1 MEREVYLDNSATTRV
16 REEVA
21 AVVLEAMTRQ
31 YGNPSSL
38 HRKGIEAERLVQG
51 AREIIARSLGVS
63 SEEIY
68 FTSGGTEANNLAL
81 KGAVLARSRRGKHII
96 TTAIEHPSVLNTC
109 AQLAEEGFRVTYLP
123 VDKEGV
129 IDPEELRSNL
139 TPETILVSTMY
150 INNEIGSVQPL
161 DQIAA
166 VLAGA
171 GQDIL
176 WHVDAI
182 QGYGKLPLKPRE
194 LGVHLVSISGHKL
207 HAPKGTGALYVA
219 GKVSL
224 KPLFGGG
231 EQEQGLRSGTE
242 NVPGIAGLGRA
253 VELALAEQPGASARM
268 KALKERLVAGLLE
281 RVPNARLNGPRD
293 GAPHIANISFPGVQ
307 GETLVHALEEVGI
320 YVSTGSACSSRQSK
334 PSHVLT
340 ALGLGREEISSAIRF
355 SLAPCNEA
363 EEIEYVLERLPRVVA
378 DLRLFQRR

>member
-51 AREIIARSLGVS
+51 AREIIARSLGVKG
-63 SEEIY
+63 EEIY

-81 KGAVLARSRRGKHII
+81 KGAARARSRRGKHII

-109 AQLAEEGFRVTYLP
+109 AQLAEEGFQVTYLP
-123 VDKEGV
+123 VDGEGV
-129 IDPEELRSNL
+129 IDPEDLRASII
-139 TPETILVSTMY
+139 PETILVSTMFV
-150 INNEIGSVQPL
+150 NNEIGSIQPL
-161 DQIAA
+161 DQIAE

-171 GQDIL
+171 GQDII

-194 LGVHLVSISGHKL
+194 LGIHLVSISGHKL
-207 HAPKGTGALYVA
+207 HAPKGIGVLYVA
-219 GKVSL
+219 EKVPL
-224 KPLFGGG
+224 QPLFGGG
-231 EQEQGLRSGTE
+231 EQEKGLRSGTE

-253 VELALAEQPGASARM
+253 AELALAEQPEASARM
-268 KALKERLVAGLLE
+268 QELKERLVAGILE
-281 RVPNARLNGPRD
+281 RVPAARLNGPRE

-307 GETLVHALEEVGI
+307 GETLVHALEGVGI
-320 YVSTGSACSSRQSK
+320 YVSSGSAGSSRQPK

-340 ALGLGREEISSAIRF
+340 ALGLSREEITSALRF
-355 SLAPCNEA
+355 SLAPENG
-363 EEIEYVLERLPRVVA
+363 EEDIDYVLERLPQVVA

>member
-1 MEREVYLDNSATTRV
+1 MEREVYLDNGATTRV

-51 AREIIARSLGVS
+51 ARETIARSLGVS
-63 SEEIY
+63 SAEIY

-81 KGAVLARSRRGKHII
+81 QGAARARSRRGKHII

-109 AQLAEEGFRVTYLP
+109 ARLAEEGFRVTYLP
-123 VDKEGV
+123 VDAQGV
-129 IDPEELRSNL
+129 IDPEELRANL
-139 TPETILVSTMY
+139 TSETILVSTMFV
-150 INNEIGSVQPL
+150 NNEIGSVQPL
-161 DQIAA
+161 DRIAA
-166 VLAGA
+166 VLREG
-171 GQDIL
+171 GREIL

-194 LGVHLVSISGHKL
+194 LGIHLVSISGHKL

-219 GKVSL
+219 GNVSL

-253 VELALAEQPGASARM
+253 AALAQAEQPGASARM
-268 KALKERLVAGLLE
+268 KALKERLVAGILE
-281 RVPNARLNGPRD
+281 RVPDARLNGPQE
-293 GAPHIANISFPGVQ
+293 GAPHIANISFPGVR
-307 GETLVHALEEVGI
+307 GETLIHALEEIGI
-320 YVSTGSACSSRQSK
+320 YVSTGSACSSRQAK

-340 ALGLGREEISSAIRF
+340 ALGLSREEIAGALRF
-355 SLAPCNEA
+355 SLAPGNGE

>member
-51 AREIIARSLGVS
+51 AREIIARSLGVKG
-63 SEEIY
+63 EEIY

-81 KGAVLARSRRGKHII
+81 KGAARARSRRGKHII

-109 AQLAEEGFRVTYLP
+109 AQLAEEGFQVTYLP
-123 VDKEGV
+123 VDGEGV
-129 IDPEELRSNL
+129 IDPEDLRASII
-139 TPETILVSTMY
+139 PETILVSTMFV
-150 INNEIGSVQPL
+150 NNEIGSIQPL
-161 DQIAA
+161 DQIAE

-171 GQDIL
+171 GQDII

-194 LGVHLVSISGHKL
+194 LGIHLVSISGHKL
-207 HAPKGTGALYVA
+207 HAPKALC
-219 GKVSL
+219 
-224 KPLFGGG
+224 PLCGG
-231 EQEQGLRSGTE
+231 EGSLQPSFRGWEGPPLRDRE
-242 NVPGIAGLGRA
+242 CPVRLGRA
-253 VELALAEQPGASARM
+253 AALALAEQPGASARM
-268 KALKERLVAGLLE
+268 KALKERLVAGILE
-281 RVPNARLNGPRD
+281 RVPDARLNGPRE
-293 GAPHIANISFPGVQ
+293 GAPHIANISFPGVR
-307 GETLVHALEEVGI
+307 GETLIHALEEIGI
-320 YVSTGSACSSRQSK
+320 YVSTGSACSSRQAK

-340 ALGLGREEISSAIRF
+340 ALGLSREEIAGALRF
-355 SLAPCNEA
+355 SLAPGNGE